1 MIKTRA
7 HRRAES
13 KPLDEA
19 RYNDDRYKVISDVR
33 LIRTHAHDTGDIGHF
48 TESDFCQTEAASD
61 VISGKG
67 EKGDKMNAS
76 TNFGDYWTTK
86 SLEA

>member
-1 MIKTRA
+1 MSKDHSSVTYQDTQILSNTRA

-19 RYNDDRYKVISDVR
+19 
-33 LIRTHAHDTGDIGHF
+33 GDIGQF
-48 TESDFCQTEAASD
+48 TERDLCQTGTASD

-67 EKGDKMNAS
+67 KKGD
-76 TNFGDYWTTK
+76 
-86 SLEA
+86 